1 MTAGPRFRLP
11 LFVVLVAL
19 AAGGVARAGDS
30 TTVSTES
37 GPLVGSL
44 EDGVR
49 VFRGIPYA
57 APPVGE
63 LRWRAPQPPPTW
75 EQALEAREFGPACP
89 QRGREDRPGVL
100 GRTDEDCLT
109 LNVWAPEG
117 AAGAPVMVWIH
128 GGAFVVGSGSWPFYD
143 GTAFARRGVVL
154 VTLNYRIGRLGFFA
168 HPALTAESPDGPL
181 GNYGILDQ
189 IAALEWV
196 KRNIRAFGGDPGL
209 VTVFGESAGAA
220 SVNILMVS
228 PLAAG
233 LFQRAIAESG
243 GGMQVTR
250 RLSEGRPGPLGESVE
265 AEGLAFARSQGIEEA
280 TGAETLTRLRSL
292 PVESLLGEGALGVRV
307 QPFVDGRVLP
317 DDVAVLFAAG
327 KQHDV
332 SFLLGSNSYE
342 GSLADTFG
350 RSPRFIFGIL
360 GPDLETARRIYGEE
374 AADEKRFAGLLFGD
388 ASFVE
393 PARYLAA
400 QMEHVSSPAWLYH
413 FSWVTTGRRGEAP
426 GAIHGS
432 EVPYVFAT
440 LDSSRLISSLVSD
453 DDRRMAELVQAY
465 WVAFARS
472 GNPNG
477 DDRPEWPAYEAK
489 SDLLLEL
496 GEEVAVRAHFLQ
508 QRLDLHEE
516 RYLRRIG
523 RLGR

>member
-1 MTAGPRFRLP
+1 MRLALRFRLAALVVP
-11 LFVVLVAL
+11 LAL
-19 AAGGVARAGDS
+19 GTATLAGATDS

-37 GPLVGSL
+37 GLIAGTVV
-44 EDGVR
+44 DGIQIY
-49 VFRGIPYA
+49 RGIPYA

-63 LRWRAPQPPPTW
+63 LRWRAPQPAPSW
-75 EQALEAREFGPACP
+75 EGVRQALEFGAACP
-89 QRGREDRPGVL
+89 QHAREDRPGVL

-109 LNVWAPEG
+109 LNIWAPAD

-128 GGAFVVGSGSWPFYD
+128 GGAFIVGSGSFPYYD

-168 HPALTAESPDGPL
+168 HPALTAEAGDGPL
-181 GNYGILDQ
+181 GDYGILDQ
-189 IAALEWV
+189 IAALGWV
-196 KRNIRAFGGDPGL
+196 KRNIEAFGGDPNL

-243 GGMQVTR
+243 GGMQVAR
-250 RLSEGRPGPLGESVE
+250 RLSEARPGVPGGSVE
-265 AEGLAFARSQGIEEA
+265 AEGLAFARSQGIEED
-280 TGAETLTRLRSL
+280 TGADTLARLRAL

-307 QPFVDGRVLP
+307 QPFVDGHVLP

-332 SFLLGSNSYE
+332 PFLLGSNSYE

-360 GPDLETARRIYGEE
+360 GPDREKAQRIYGEE
-374 AADEKRFAGLLFGD
+374 ATDEKRFAGLLFGD
-388 ASFVE
+388 ASFVA

-400 QMEHVSSPAWLYH
+400 QMERVSSPAWLYY
-413 FSWVTTGRRGEAP
+413 FSWVTTGRRGQAP
-426 GAIHGS
+426 GAVHGS
-432 EVPYVFAT
+432 EVPYVFGT
-440 LDSSRLISSLVSD
+440 LDSSPMLSALVSN
-453 DDRRMAELVQAY
+453 DDRHMSKLIQSY
-465 WVAFARS
+465 WVAFART

-477 DDRPEWPAYEAK
+477 EGRPEWPAYEAK
-489 SDLLLEL
+489 SDSLLEL
-496 GEEVAVRAHFLQ
+496 GEEVAARAHFLQ

-523 RLGR
+523 RLEP